1 MNVRRPG
8 ADDLEAV
15 LELMRA
21 TDIALTGD
29 SDWTASELESTW
41 QGLDLERDA
50 WAFELD
56 GRIAGYADFT
66 ARGSR
71 LNGDG
76 YVHPEYRRRGI
87 GSEILR
93 LTEARAREEASSIPA
108 EERIY
113 LQNATLDQDAETVR
127 FYRGHGY
134 EPVRGFRGMA
144 IDLDE
149 EPVPAELPGV
159 AIRLYRHP
167 DEGPALHAAHQES
180 FADHWEH
187 RPTPWEEW
195 QEKRFGRA
203 TFDPTLWWAA
213 EVNGEIAGVLLA
225 EQRRDPD
232 QGWIDVLGVRRAYRR
247 RGIAETLLKTAFA
260 ELYRRGER
268 RIGLGVDAESPTGAT
283 RVYER
288 AGMRTLWH
296 AIVYEKEL
304 RAAAAA

>member
-1 MNVRRPG
+1 MNVRRPEPT
-8 ADDLEAV
+8 DLDAV

-21 TDIALTGD
+21 TDIAVAGA
-29 SDWTASELESTW
+29 SDWTASELSSTW
-41 QGLDLERDA
+41 ADLELARDA
-50 WAFELD
+50 WLFELD
-56 GRIAGYADFT
+56 GRVAGYADFF
-66 ARGSR
+66 AKGAR

-76 YVHPEYRRRGI
+76 YVHPELRGRGI

-93 LTEARAREEASSIPA
+93 LTEERAREEEPTVPA
-108 EERIY
+108 GERVYI
-113 LQNATLDQDAETVR
+113 QNATLDRDEETVR

-149 EPVPAELPGV
+149 EPVPGEVPGIQ
-159 AIRLYRHP
+159 IRAYRHP
-167 DEGPALHAAHQES
+167 DEGPAFHAAHQES

-187 RPTPWEEW
+187 RPTSWEEW
-195 QEKRFGRA
+195 QEKRFGRE
-203 TFDPTLWWAA
+203 TFDPTLWWVA
-213 EVNGEIAGVLLA
+213 EADGEIAGVVFG
-225 EQRRDPD
+225 EQRLNPD

-247 RGIAETLLKTAFA
+247 RGIAEALLKTAFA

-268 RIGLGVDAESPTGAT
+268 RVGLGVDAESPTGAT

-304 RAAAAA
+304 RAAT